1 MVLSFSPSHSELK
14 ALLLRRFW
22 TRMLYGAAWLVLF
35 PVPGCLVWHFL
46 ILSGHWY
53 CFACSFSSGDSGVF
67 LMKKTPFYRVMRHK
81 WRRKSLFTATRKDC
95 HLLHPNY

>member
-22 TRMLYGAAWLVLF
+22 TRMLYDAAWLVLF

-53 CFACSFSSGDSGVF
+53 CFDFSLELVLPARF
-67 LMKKTPFYRVMRHK
+67 LLEIQVCF
-81 WRRKSLFTATRKDC
+81 S
-95 HLLHPNY
+95 